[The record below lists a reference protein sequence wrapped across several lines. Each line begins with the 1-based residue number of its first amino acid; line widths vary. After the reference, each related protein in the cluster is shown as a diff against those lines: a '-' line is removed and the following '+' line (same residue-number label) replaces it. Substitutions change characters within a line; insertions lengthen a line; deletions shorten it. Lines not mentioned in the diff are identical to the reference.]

1 MSSFSLTI
9 LTPERS
15 FFEGNVQK
23 LVVRTA
29 QGDLG
34 VLARHEKYVAALSS
48 GPIRLVLE
56 DGTVRLAA
64 ISGGM
69 IKISPEHTAILANAA
84 EWSEEID
91 IDRAKRSQEDA
102 LRRKESAKS
111 LAEQQRAEAKLRRAV
126 NRLKVSGMKTQ

>member
-15 FFEGNVQK
+15 FFEGMVQK

-29 QGDLG
+29 EGDLG
-34 VLARHEKYVAALSS
+34 VLARHEKYVAALPS
-48 GPIRLVLE
+48 GPVRLVLE
-56 DGTVRLAA
+56 GGTERLAA

-69 IKISPEHTAILANAA
+69 IRIAPERTAILADTA

-91 IDRAKRSQEDA
+91 IDWAKRSQEDA
-102 LRRKESAKS
+102 LRRKDSANS

-126 NRLKVSGMKTQ
+126 NRLKVSGMKP

>member
-9 LTPERS
+9 LTPERR
-15 FFEGNVQK
+15 FFEGKVQK

-29 QGDLG
+29 EGDLG
-34 VLARHEKYVAALSS
+34 VLARHEKYVAALPS

-56 DGTVRLAA
+56 DGNERIAA

-69 IKISPEHTAILANAA
+69 IKIAPAHTAILADAA

-91 IDRAKRSQEDA
+91 VDWAKRSQEDA
-102 LRRKESAKS
+102 LRRKESANS

-126 NRLKVSGMKTQ
+126 NRLKVSGMKP

>member
-29 QGDLG
+29 EGDLG
-34 VLARHEKYVAALSS
+34 VLARHEKYVAALPS

-69 IKISPEHTAILANAA
+69 IKISPERTAILADAV

-91 IDRAKRSQEDA
+91 INWAKRSQEDA
-102 LRRKESAKS
+102 MRRKESAKS
-111 LAEQQRAEAKLRRAV
+111 LAEQQRADAKLRRAV

>member
-29 QGDLG
+29 EGDLG
-34 VLARHEKYVAALSS
+34 VLARHEKYVAALPS
-48 GPIRLVLE
+48 GPIRMVLE

-69 IKISPEHTAILANAA
+69 IKISPERTAILADAV

-91 IDRAKRSQEDA
+91 IDWAKRSQEDA
-102 LRRKESAKS
+102 MRRKESAKS
-111 LAEQQRAEAKLRRAV
+111 LAEQQRADAKLRRAV
-126 NRLKVSGMKTQ
+126 NRLNVSGMKTQ

>member
-29 QGDLG
+29 TGDLG
-34 VLARHEKYVAALSS
+34 ILARHEKYVAALSS

-69 IKISPEHTAILANAA
+69 IKVSPERTAILANAV

-91 IDRAKRSQEDA
+91 VARAKRSQEDA

-111 LAEQQRAEAKLRRAV
+111 LAEQQRAEAKLRRAL

>member
-29 QGDLG
+29 TGDLG
-34 VLARHEKYVAALSS
+34 ILARHEKYVAALSS

-69 IKISPEHTAILANAA
+69 IKVSPERTAILANAA

-91 IDRAKRSQEDA
+91 VARAKRSQEDA

-111 LAEQQRAEAKLRRAV
+111 LAEQQRAEAKLRRAL